1 MFNDYSIARGTHR
14 DQPSPKPAATILGWL
29 NQGLE
34 QNFLSDSELLELYL
48 YSRSSAALNEIVRR
62 HSPLV
67 ASVIRRLI
75 SNAQDAEDAYQATF
89 FVLVLSVK
97 KIRKPDSLAAWLYGV
112 AYRSA
117 KRVRSMRRKANQKV
131 SPQSTMGVKLDSTQS
146 TSEGPL
152 AIIARDMLLAVE
164 DQELSRLPSNP
175 REALIEHNLSGNR
188 VPDPFS
194 VHGN

>member
-1 MFNDYSIARGTHR
+1 
-14 DQPSPKPAATILGWL
+14 
-29 NQGLE
+29 
-34 QNFLSDSELLELYL
+34 
-48 YSRSSAALNEIVRR
+48 
-62 HSPLV
+62 
-67 ASVIRRLI
+67 
-75 SNAQDAEDAYQATF
+75 
-89 FVLVLSVK
+89 
-97 KIRKPDSLAAWLYGV
+97 
-112 AYRSA
+112 
-117 KRVRSMRRKANQKV
+117 MRRKANQKV

-152 AIIARDMLLAVE
+152 AIIAREMPLAVM